1 MWLLK
6 VELIATRYSSQAMV
20 PLTIS
25 PRRAF
30 YCLQLFYICFILLS
44 DHLRFGFIAGQAGV
58 VLSSLIIV
66 LCVAST
72 LPTALSMTAVATNG
86 KVGGGG
92 GYFIVSR
99 NMGAAAGGAIGL
111 LFYLGTSIAVW

>member
-1 MWLLK
+1 M
-6 VELIATRYSSQAMV
+6 
-20 PLTIS
+20 
-25 PRRAF
+25 
-30 YCLQLFYICFILLS
+30 
-44 DHLRFGFIAGQAGV
+44 AGQAGV

-66 LCVAST
+66 LCVSTT

-99 NMGAAAGGAIGL
+99 NMGAAAGGAIGF
-111 LFYLGTSIAVW
+111 LFYLGTSVAVW